1 MTSQRDETA
10 ATRAADPAPGQAGPL
25 PMTDNGLPR
34 RPAGG
39 TVPDD
44 PVAADHDDGA
54 AAAPVLAGE
63 PVIVAGEA
71 AGPDEPL
78 ARGDAMPSDDA
89 MRTDDGP
96 DAISAAALVEQQWPA
111 ILALFVDDPRGAVE
125 RAAAAAGAVAES
137 IVATLEREQAQLRA
151 SVPDGADT
159 EDLRTA
165 LQRYRAFCG
174 RLEDLA

>member
-1 MTSQRDETA
+1 MNPQRDEAVT
-10 ATRAADPAPGQAGPL
+10 TRAADPARGQAGPP
-25 PMTDNGLPR
+25 PMTDNGLARHP
-34 RPAGG
+34 

-44 PVAADHDDGA
+44 PAVADNGADA
-54 AAAPVLAGE
+54 AEEPALAGE
-63 PVIVAGEA
+63 PVIVAGEP

-78 ARGDAMPSDDA
+78 ATGGAMPGDDA
-89 MRTDDGP
+89 MLTDDGP
-96 DAISAAALVEQQWPA
+96 DTVPVAALAEQQWPA

-125 RAAAAAGAVAES
+125 RAAAAADAVAES
-137 IVATLEREQAQLRA
+137 IIATLDREQAQLRA
-151 SVPDGADT
+151 SWPDGADT